1 MNFGVESDLFSNG
14 FNSQGRDA
22 AWKYL
27 HGVLTKLTNNDGP
40 REKDTLL
47 VSTSLELANVSFI
60 LGKGFSDLIVF
71 LNSALEAAER
81 IGDRRSHAMINL
93 HLGRLYYFGEQRRKA
108 METFALGKSEVED
121 IGDEDLLI
129 QASEFIGL
137 YYFIQGIFTE
147 ALGYFEQATESFE
160 SENQGQVMNPSG
172 PMWLSCSAAFLGQHH
187 RAIGTL
193 DYYRRHA
200 VERGDR
206 ALATT
211 LKAVLG
217 IILLGINKTSEA
229 AFHLSGALQE
239 AIQDRNALGAYF
251 AKGGLAY
258 HHMIE
263 GRVEDSRKWVAEA
276 VRDGAASGLI
286 RQYASPWILEL
297 LHEYNRHGLEPIP
310 ELNYHREISRILQ
323 EPNIHLRGVALRL
336 KAMEAAENGQDD
348 RSIASDLEQSEAYI
362 KRSGDPIQL
371 AKTRLEMVRLKLRQ
385 KDHETAR
392 LFAHKAWKDISGYG
406 NVFYPDDLRH
416 LLIIKNDSKMDNHMS
431 EELINMFT
439 EMIKAL
445 VPSANLN
452 ELLKQTVKATNHFF
466 GAERGGI
473 FWFGRSGAHSGP
485 VLRASWHLS
494 DADVSAETF
503 KSNLALVFKA
513 YSENKPQVI
522 RPGHHSVI
530 PGQSKAI
537 MCIPFEINNRPY
549 GVLYHDNSYL
559 EDCFDNFDE
568 SQLLRIANSFTRYIS
583 QIRNFSQNLER
594 KVIGQLRQF
603 DQSEWTKIA
612 AQSAPMQKVLNQ
624 TKQISGSDCTV
635 LILGETGVGKELLAR
650 QIHDWSHRHEQ
661 PMIIVDPTTIPETL
675 VESDLFGYEKGA
687 FTGADRQ
694 KQGRIELAHKG
705 TLFIDEIGEIPMTI
719 QAKLLRVIQEK
730 TLVRV
735 GGTRILS
742 SDFRLIVATN
752 RDLGEA
758 VASGRFREDL
768 YYRLNVIPITIPP
781 LRERNGEVLFL
792 ARHFLSLCSSRH
804 NREISGLSK
813 ETEAVLLN
821 YDWPGNIRELKNV
834 IERAVLLST
843 DGKLDFNLSVKI
855 SPLAEHPFSDLP
867 SLDEVQRRYI
877 QYILDKTN
885 GKMGGSGGAA
895 ELLKMK
901 RTSLYNRMKKLG
913 WVWGT
918 SISK

>member
-1 MNFGVESDLFSNG
+1 MNFGVESDWFSNG
-14 FNSQGRDA
+14 FNPQDRDT

-27 HGVLTKLTNNDGP
+27 YGVLTKLTNYGES

-47 VSTSLELANVSFI
+47 VSTSLELANVSFL
-60 LGKGFSDLIVF
+60 LGKGFSDLIIF
-71 LNSALEAAER
+71 LKTALEAAER
-81 IGDRRSHAMINL
+81 IGDRRSHAMLNL
-93 HLGRLYYFGEQRRKA
+93 HLGRLYYFGEQRQKA
-108 METFALGKSEVED
+108 METFDLGKSEVED

-172 PMWLSCSAAFLGQHH
+172 PMWLSYSAAFLGQHH

-217 IILLGINKTSEA
+217 IILVDINKNKEA
-229 AFHLSGALQE
+229 AIHLSGALQE
-239 AIQDRNALGAYF
+239 ALQNRNDLGAYF

-258 HHMIE
+258 HHMVE
-263 GRVEDSRKWVAEA
+263 GRVEDSKKWLTEA

-297 LHEYNRHGLEPIP
+297 LHEYNRHGLAPIP
-310 ELNYHREISRILQ
+310 ELNYYREISRILQ

-336 KAMEAAENGQDD
+336 KAMEAAKKGQND
-348 RSIASDLEQSEAYI
+348 RSIASDLEQSEAYL

-385 KDHETAR
+385 KDNETAR
-392 LFAHKAWKDISGYG
+392 LLAHKAWKGISGYG
-406 NVFYPDDLRH
+406 NIFYPDDLRH
-416 LLIIKNDSKMDNHMS
+416 LLVLKNDSKTDNHMS

-452 ELLKQTVKATNHFF
+452 ELLTQTVKATNQFF
-466 GAERGGI
+466 GAERGAV
-473 FWFGRSGAHSGP
+473 FWFGHSGAHSGP
-485 VLRASWHLS
+485 VLRASCHLS
-494 DADVSAETF
+494 DTDLSAETF

-513 YSENKPQVI
+513 YRENKPQVI
-522 RPGHHSVI
+522 RPGHHSAI

-603 DQSEWTKIA
+603 DQSERIKIV

-624 TKQISGSDCTV
+624 AKQISGSDSTV
-635 LILGETGVGKELLAR
+635 LILGKTGVGKELLAR
-650 QIHDWSHRHEQ
+650 QIHDWSHRREQ
-661 PMIIVDPTTIPETL
+661 PMITIDPTTIPETL
-675 VESDLFGYEKGA
+675 VESELFGYEKGA

-694 KQGRIELAHKG
+694 KRGRMEFAHKG

-719 QAKLLRVIQEK
+719 QVKLLRVLQEK

-735 GGTRILS
+735 GGTRTLS
-742 SDFRLIVATN
+742 SDFRLIAATN
-752 RDLGEA
+752 RNLAEA

-781 LRERNGEVLFL
+781 LRERNDDALFL
-792 ARHFLSLCSSRH
+792 ARHFLSLYSSRH
-804 NREISGLSK
+804 NRAIPGLSK
-813 ETEAVLLN
+813 ENEAVLLN

-843 DGKLDFNLSVKI
+843 DGKLDFNLSAKI
-855 SPLAEHPFSDLP
+855 SLLAEHPFSDLP

-877 QYILDKTN
+877 QFILDKTN
-885 GKMGGSGGAA
+885 GKMSGSGGAA
-895 ELLKMK
+895 EVLKMK

-913 WVWGT
+913 LR
-918 SISK
+918 